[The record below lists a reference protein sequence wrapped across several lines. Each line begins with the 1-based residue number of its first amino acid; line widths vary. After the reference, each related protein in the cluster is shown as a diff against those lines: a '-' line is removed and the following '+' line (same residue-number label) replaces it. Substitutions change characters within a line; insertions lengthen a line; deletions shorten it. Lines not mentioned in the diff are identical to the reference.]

1 MWYVTCN
8 RNARVFCSI
17 VSSICV
23 HPCVSPVPLHT
34 LSAYLRPSALHHP
47 TSSSHPS
54 TFSIPRTS
62 PRAGRPCGDEHRKM
76 RVIKGKIF
84 LCPAIGGCRGN
95 TRATSASNYF
105 QTLRIE
111 RALLRTARIAR
122 HTHFS
127 RISPSP
133 CPHTIQQPSSFP
145 PVPCSLLHPFRAI
158 LVFEG
163 VDC

>member
-1 MWYVTCN
+1 M
-8 RNARVFCSI
+8 
-17 VSSICV
+17 
-23 HPCVSPVPLHT
+23 PLHT
-34 LSAYLRPSALHHP
+34 LSAYLRRPSALHHP

-54 TFSIPRTS
+54 TFSSIPRTS
-62 PRAGRPCGDEHRKM
+62 PRAGLSAGRPCGDEHRKM

-111 RALLRTARIAR
+111 RALLRTARIAP

-127 RISPSP
+127 RISRSP
-133 CPHTIQQPSSFP
+133 CPHYPTTIFVFPVLAPSAPSSFSR
-145 PVPCSLLHPFRAI
+145 VLI
-158 LVFEG
+158 
-163 VDC
+163 VDGRDTRRNST

>member
-1 MWYVTCN
+1 MPGYFAAQLSV
-8 RNARVFCSI
+8 
-17 VSSICV
+17 CV
-23 HPCVSPVPLHT
+23 HPCISLVPLHT

-54 TFSIPRTS
+54 TFSSVPRTS
-62 PRAGRPCGDEHRKM
+62 PRAGLSAGRPCEDEHRKM

-127 RISPSP
+127 RISRSP
-133 CPHTIQQPSSFP
+133 CPRYPTTIFVSPRFVFPSSPFP
-145 PVPCSLLHPFRAI
+145 RHPR
-158 LVFEG
+158 VFEG

>member
-1 MWYVTCN
+1 MCTSVYL
-8 RNARVFCSI
+8 ARAV
-17 VSSICV
+17 
-23 HPCVSPVPLHT
+23 
-34 LSAYLRPSALHHP
+34 AYIIRLPP
-47 TSSSHPS
+47 P
-54 TFSIPRTS
+54 IRTS
-62 PRAGRPCGDEHRKM
+62 PSDFFIAPIDVLVGTPRAGPRAGLPAGRPCEDEHRKM

-127 RISPSP
+127 RISRSP
-133 CPHTIQQPSSFP
+133 CPRYPTTIFVSPRFVFPSSP
-145 PVPCSLLHPFRAI
+145 SSRFR
-158 LVFEG
+158 G
-163 VDC
+163 C

>member
-1 MWYVTCN
+1 MCVYI
-8 RNARVFCSI
+8 RVSRSCRCI
-17 VSSICV
+17 
-23 HPCVSPVPLHT
+23 HYP
-34 LSAYLRPSALHHP
+34 P
-47 TSSSHPS
+47 TSAHPHFTIQLLHRTHRRFSSVPH
-54 TFSIPRTS
+54 TS
-62 PRAGRPCGDEHRKM
+62 PRAGLSAGRPCEDEHRKM

-127 RISPSP
+127 RISVSLSSLSNNHLRFPP
-133 CPHTIQQPSSFP
+133 FRFPFLTLPTPSSFSR
-145 PVPCSLLHPFRAI
+145 VLI
-158 LVFEG
+158 
-163 VDC
+163 VDGRDTRRNSA